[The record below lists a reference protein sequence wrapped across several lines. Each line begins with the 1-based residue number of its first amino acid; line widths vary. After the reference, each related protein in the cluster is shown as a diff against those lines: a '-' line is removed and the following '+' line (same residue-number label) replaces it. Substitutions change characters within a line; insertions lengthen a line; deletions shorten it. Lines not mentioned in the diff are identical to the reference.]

1 MDTEEFKSVFLPL
14 GPLLYRLAF
23 RMLGTEEDA
32 RDAVQELY
40 VKLCREGDRAL
51 RSANPQGY
59 CVRMMQNVCA
69 DFLRRGGRNVLRRA
83 ADVAEV
89 RGGPAV
95 EAADAPVEGR
105 EEAAMVRKA
114 LATLPPKLRE
124 VVALR
129 DLEQMEMSE
138 IEAVTGMSQVNIR
151 VTLSRGRKMLKEKIE
166 KFIKMDRNLKISE
179 LSERFYA
186 GQTSSAEER
195 ELADRLEEAS
205 AEDRTLLKGLS
216 ELRVSD
222 DEIPVPEDLSRTIEQ
237 TVDRELGRRRSWMR
251 LVASISSVAAA
262 AVIAAVAL
270 IMPVDTYEPK
280 DTFEDPVLA
289 YAETVKALEMVGVNL
304 GKGLVKAGSSM
315 DRAGDMVSKTME
327 SVQSKVNKK

>member
-124 VVALR
+124 VVVLR

-151 VTLSRGRKMLKEKIE
+151 VSLSRGRKILKEKIA
-166 KFIKMDRNLKISE
+166 KFINR
-179 LSERFYA
+179 
-186 GQTSSAEER
+186 
-195 ELADRLEEAS
+195 
-205 AEDRTLLKGLS
+205 
-216 ELRVSD
+216 
-222 DEIPVPEDLSRTIEQ
+222 
-237 TVDRELGRRRSWMR
+237 
-251 LVASISSVAAA
+251 
-262 AVIAAVAL
+262 
-270 IMPVDTYEPK
+270 
-280 DTFEDPVLA
+280 
-289 YAETVKALEMVGVNL
+289 
-304 GKGLVKAGSSM
+304 
-315 DRAGDMVSKTME
+315 
-327 SVQSKVNKK
+327 

>member
-1 MDTEEFKSVFLPL
+1 MDTEEFNSGFLPL

-59 CVRMMQNVCA
+59 CVRMMQNVCT

-124 VVALR
+124 VVVLR

-151 VTLSRGRKMLKEKIE
+151 VSLSRGRKILKEKIA
-166 KFIKMDRNLKISE
+166 KFINR
-179 LSERFYA
+179 
-186 GQTSSAEER
+186 
-195 ELADRLEEAS
+195 
-205 AEDRTLLKGLS
+205 
-216 ELRVSD
+216 
-222 DEIPVPEDLSRTIEQ
+222 
-237 TVDRELGRRRSWMR
+237 
-251 LVASISSVAAA
+251 
-262 AVIAAVAL
+262 
-270 IMPVDTYEPK
+270 
-280 DTFEDPVLA
+280 
-289 YAETVKALEMVGVNL
+289 
-304 GKGLVKAGSSM
+304 
-315 DRAGDMVSKTME
+315 
-327 SVQSKVNKK
+327 

>member
-89 RGGPAV
+89 RSGPAV

-124 VVALR
+124 VVVLR

-151 VTLSRGRKMLKEKIE
+151 VSLSRGRKILKEKIA
-166 KFIKMDRNLKISE
+166 KFINR
-179 LSERFYA
+179 
-186 GQTSSAEER
+186 
-195 ELADRLEEAS
+195 
-205 AEDRTLLKGLS
+205 
-216 ELRVSD
+216 
-222 DEIPVPEDLSRTIEQ
+222 
-237 TVDRELGRRRSWMR
+237 
-251 LVASISSVAAA
+251 
-262 AVIAAVAL
+262 
-270 IMPVDTYEPK
+270 
-280 DTFEDPVLA
+280 
-289 YAETVKALEMVGVNL
+289 
-304 GKGLVKAGSSM
+304 
-315 DRAGDMVSKTME
+315 
-327 SVQSKVNKK
+327 

>member
-1 MDTEEFKSVFLPL
+1 MDIEEFKSVFLPL

-23 RMLGTEEDA
+23 RMLGAEEDA

-95 EAADAPVEGR
+95 EAADTPIEGR
-105 EEAAMVRKA
+105 EDAALVRRALAAM
-114 LATLPPKLRE
+114 PPKLRE
-124 VVALR
+124 VVILR

-138 IEAVTGMSQVNIR
+138 IETLTGMSQVNIR

-166 KFIKMDRNLKISE
+166 KFINR
-179 LSERFYA
+179 
-186 GQTSSAEER
+186 
-195 ELADRLEEAS
+195 
-205 AEDRTLLKGLS
+205 
-216 ELRVSD
+216 
-222 DEIPVPEDLSRTIEQ
+222 
-237 TVDRELGRRRSWMR
+237 
-251 LVASISSVAAA
+251 
-262 AVIAAVAL
+262 
-270 IMPVDTYEPK
+270 
-280 DTFEDPVLA
+280 
-289 YAETVKALEMVGVNL
+289 
-304 GKGLVKAGSSM
+304 
-315 DRAGDMVSKTME
+315 
-327 SVQSKVNKK
+327 

>member
-166 KFIKMDRNLKISE
+166 KFINR
-179 LSERFYA
+179 
-186 GQTSSAEER
+186 
-195 ELADRLEEAS
+195 
-205 AEDRTLLKGLS
+205 
-216 ELRVSD
+216 
-222 DEIPVPEDLSRTIEQ
+222 
-237 TVDRELGRRRSWMR
+237 
-251 LVASISSVAAA
+251 
-262 AVIAAVAL
+262 
-270 IMPVDTYEPK
+270 
-280 DTFEDPVLA
+280 
-289 YAETVKALEMVGVNL
+289 
-304 GKGLVKAGSSM
+304 
-315 DRAGDMVSKTME
+315 
-327 SVQSKVNKK
+327 

>member
-1 MDTEEFKSVFLPL
+1 MSPEEFKSAFLPL

-51 RSANPQGY
+51 RSSNPQGY

-124 VVALR
+124 VVVLR
-129 DLEQMEMSE
+129 DLEQMEMNE
-138 IEAVTGMSQVNIR
+138 IEALTGMSQGNIR
-151 VTLSRGRKMLKEKIE
+151 VTLSRGRKMLKEKIA
-166 KFIKMDRNLKISE
+166 KFINR
-179 LSERFYA
+179 
-186 GQTSSAEER
+186 
-195 ELADRLEEAS
+195 
-205 AEDRTLLKGLS
+205 
-216 ELRVSD
+216 
-222 DEIPVPEDLSRTIEQ
+222 
-237 TVDRELGRRRSWMR
+237 
-251 LVASISSVAAA
+251 
-262 AVIAAVAL
+262 
-270 IMPVDTYEPK
+270 
-280 DTFEDPVLA
+280 
-289 YAETVKALEMVGVNL
+289 
-304 GKGLVKAGSSM
+304 
-315 DRAGDMVSKTME
+315 
-327 SVQSKVNKK
+327 

>member
-114 LATLPPKLRE
+114 LTTLPPKLRE
-124 VVALR
+124 VVVLK

-151 VTLSRGRKMLKEKIE
+151 VSLSRGRKILKEKIA
-166 KFIKMDRNLKISE
+166 KFINR
-179 LSERFYA
+179 
-186 GQTSSAEER
+186 
-195 ELADRLEEAS
+195 
-205 AEDRTLLKGLS
+205 
-216 ELRVSD
+216 
-222 DEIPVPEDLSRTIEQ
+222 
-237 TVDRELGRRRSWMR
+237 
-251 LVASISSVAAA
+251 
-262 AVIAAVAL
+262 
-270 IMPVDTYEPK
+270 
-280 DTFEDPVLA
+280 
-289 YAETVKALEMVGVNL
+289 
-304 GKGLVKAGSSM
+304 
-315 DRAGDMVSKTME
+315 
-327 SVQSKVNKK
+327 

>member
-69 DFLRRGGRNVLRRA
+69 DFLRRDGRNVLRRA

-124 VVALR
+124 VVVLR

-151 VTLSRGRKMLKEKIE
+151 VSLSRGRKILKEKIA
-166 KFIKMDRNLKISE
+166 KFINR
-179 LSERFYA
+179 
-186 GQTSSAEER
+186 
-195 ELADRLEEAS
+195 
-205 AEDRTLLKGLS
+205 
-216 ELRVSD
+216 
-222 DEIPVPEDLSRTIEQ
+222 
-237 TVDRELGRRRSWMR
+237 
-251 LVASISSVAAA
+251 
-262 AVIAAVAL
+262 
-270 IMPVDTYEPK
+270 
-280 DTFEDPVLA
+280 
-289 YAETVKALEMVGVNL
+289 
-304 GKGLVKAGSSM
+304 
-315 DRAGDMVSKTME
+315 
-327 SVQSKVNKK
+327 

>member
-1 MDTEEFKSVFLPL
+1 MSPEEFKSAFLPL

-51 RSANPQGY
+51 RSSNPQGY

-114 LATLPPKLRE
+114 LAALPRKLRE
-124 VVALR
+124 VVVLR
-129 DLEQMEMSE
+129 DLEQMEMNE
-138 IEAVTGMSQVNIR
+138 IEALTGMSQGNIR
-151 VTLSRGRKMLKEKIE
+151 VTLSRGRKMLKEKIA
-166 KFIKMDRNLKISE
+166 KFINR
-179 LSERFYA
+179 
-186 GQTSSAEER
+186 
-195 ELADRLEEAS
+195 
-205 AEDRTLLKGLS
+205 
-216 ELRVSD
+216 
-222 DEIPVPEDLSRTIEQ
+222 
-237 TVDRELGRRRSWMR
+237 
-251 LVASISSVAAA
+251 
-262 AVIAAVAL
+262 
-270 IMPVDTYEPK
+270 
-280 DTFEDPVLA
+280 
-289 YAETVKALEMVGVNL
+289 
-304 GKGLVKAGSSM
+304 
-315 DRAGDMVSKTME
+315 
-327 SVQSKVNKK
+327 